1 MTDTVSRKSG
11 VDRHVVSQDNI
22 EIVQDPS
29 LIPETLFFL
38 AGKFFKRFDRNT
50 CSFVS
55 NIKEFFP
62 DD

>member
-1 MTDTVSRKSG
+1 M
-11 VDRHVVSQDNI
+11 SQDNI
-22 EIVQDPS
+22 EIITDAS
-29 LIPETLFFL
+29 LIPDVLFFQ
-38 AGKFFKRFDRNT
+38 AGKFFKRFDRET